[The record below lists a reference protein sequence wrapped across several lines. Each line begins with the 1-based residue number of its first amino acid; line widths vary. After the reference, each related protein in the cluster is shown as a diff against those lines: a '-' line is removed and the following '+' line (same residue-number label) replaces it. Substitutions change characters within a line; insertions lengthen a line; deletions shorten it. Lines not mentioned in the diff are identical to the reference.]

1 MKKIM
6 ALILALVLCLSLY
19 ACGGNDASDAPGK
32 ASELKIGDTA
42 SGELFDVTLLSVEE
56 VDKIENGYVWH
67 MWSPAEKTTYQDIT
81 AEEGYTIV
89 KISYSYT
96 YKGKETGEFGFGLML
111 DYDDGYTFDS
121 LGGHALPAIDYS
133 KSRVGFEEYY
143 ETGELGIFAVSDPLN
158 FNGGEG
164 IKYMIVNDQVLSDV
178 DKPFVLKFDIPTSAW
193 GYRTNEWGFLD
204 LGPMTDP
211 ETFTFNLR

>member
-158 FNGGEG
+158 FNGGKG
-164 IKYMIVNDQVLSDV
+164 IK
-178 DKPFVLKFDIPTSAW
+178 
-193 GYRTNEWGFLD
+193 
-204 LGPMTDP
+204 
-211 ETFTFNLR
+211 